1 MSRELERRRHI
12 ELWICWVRLIA
23 VPFAAIEVAF
33 LSNGYPP
40 GYERWAWIVTGA
52 LAIGSGVIWLLAR
65 RELSPRG
72 QGVLAYSALA
82 FDLAI
87 VGAFVIIFYAW
98 EPNTPIRQALL
109 LPVAGGAVRFGIA
122 GGLVVPLLFAPFL
135 AYGETLCA
143 DREFQ
148 PGCSRFPSGPRDA
161 HGPARRLAC
170 GAASA

>member
-1 MSRELERRRHI
+1 
-12 ELWICWVRLIA
+12 
-23 VPFAAIEVAF
+23 
-33 LSNGYPP
+33 
-40 GYERWAWIVTGA
+40 
-52 LAIGSGVIWLLAR
+52 
-65 RELSPRG
+65 
-72 QGVLAYSALA
+72 VLAYSALA

-122 GGLVVPLLFAPFL
+122 GGLVVPLLLAPFL
-135 AYGETLCA
+135 AYGETLRA